1 MRSFAAVEVLQ
12 RRRLIVRGAVQG
24 VGFRPFVHR
33 IAGEMSLEGHVRN
46 TTAGVVVD
54 VQGPAVTLDEF
65 TARMLSEHPPL
76 AVIEGVEIE
85 LLEPAAA
92 GGFWIVASTG
102 TGTGARVPPDAA
114 TCPACLAEM
123 RNPASRR
130 AGHAFISCTDCGPRF
145 TIALG
150 LPFDRG
156 NTTMAPFGMCAACRS
171 EYEDPADRRFHS
183 QTIAC
188 PGCGPALWLKQPDG
202 ESVTG
207 DRAALDR
214 AQAALAQGAI
224 VAVKGIGGWHLA
236 CDAANENAV
245 AQLRRRKGRGEKP
258 FAVMCP
264 DVHAARRLGEI
275 SESAA
280 RLLQSSV
287 APITLVP
294 ARHGARTASALAPG
308 SPLAGLLLAYTPV
321 HHLLFSGAPFG
332 ALVMTSGNRSDEPIA
347 TSDPDAR
354 SSLAGIADMWL
365 GHDRE
370 IAAPCDDSVVRVHG
384 DRTLAVRR
392 ARGLTPVPLTLRGP
406 SRAPAVLA
414 VGGDVKCA
422 PALAHRGHVIVGQH
436 IGDLDGPGGLQALER
451 AAARLQRVTSVTA
464 RTLACD
470 PHPGYR
476 GSVWARRVATGAG
489 MPAPLAVQHH
499 HAHIAA
505 VMAEHG
511 LDGGEP
517 VLGIAFDGTGY
528 GVPDGTIWGGE
539 MLLADYRGFRRVG
552 HLRAVPL
559 PGGDAAVRNPARVA
573 LAHLHVAGVRWDPRL
588 PCVAAC
594 TGEERMVLARM
605 LESGAGC
612 TTATSAGRL
621 FDAVASLA
629 GVRHISTYEGQAAVE
644 LEAAGA
650 RAGAVEG
657 YPVGLTAGSPLVL
670 DTAPLMREA
679 ARDVLRGAGSAHISA
694 RFHAGLATAS
704 ALAALRLAQQA
715 GTDTVALGGGVFAN
729 MLLLDGITLQLQAA
743 GMRVLTAERFPAN
756 DGGLALGQAAVAS
769 ACASEP

>member
-1 MRSFAAVEVLQ
+1 M
-12 RRRLIVRGAVQG
+12 RGAVQG
-24 VGFRPFVHR
+24 VGFRPFVHGL
-33 IAGEMSLEGHVRN
+33 ASQLALEGSVRN

-54 VQGPAVTLDEF
+54 VQGPAATLDEF
-65 TARMLSEHPPL
+65 AARMVSEPPAL
-76 AVIEGVEIE
+76 AVIEAVETE
-85 LLEPAAA
+85 RLEPAAA
-92 GGFWIVASTG
+92 AGFQIRPSTG

-114 TCPACLAEM
+114 TCPECLAEM
-123 RNPASRR
+123 RDRASRR

-156 NTTMAPFGMCAACRS
+156 NTTMAPFGMCEACRS
-171 EYEDPADRRFHS
+171 EYEDPADRRFHA

-188 PGCGPALWLKQPDG
+188 PECGPTLWLEQPG
-202 ESVTG
+202 AETIKG
-207 DRAALDR
+207 DLAVLDHARAALAR
-214 AQAALAQGAI
+214 GAI
-224 VAVKGIGGWHLA
+224 IAVKGIGGWHLA
-236 CDAANENAV
+236 CDAASESTVAV
-245 AQLRRRKGRGEKP
+245 LRGRKGRGEKP

-264 DVHAARRLGEI
+264 DVHAARLLGDVDE
-275 SESAA
+275 AA
-280 RLLQSSV
+280 AGLLASPV

-294 ARHGARTASALAPG
+294 ARPNAPVARSVAPG

-321 HHLLFSGAPFG
+321 HHLLFAGAPFR
-332 ALVMTSGNRSDEPIA
+332 ALLMTSGNRSDEPIA
-347 TSDPDAR
+347 TADRDAR
-354 SSLAGIADMWL
+354 RSLSGIADMWL

-384 DRTLAVRR
+384 ARGRAVRR
-392 ARGLTPVPLTLRGP
+392 ARGWTPAPLTLHGP
-406 SRAPAVLA
+406 ADGPAVLA

-422 PALAHRGHVIVGQH
+422 PALAHRGRVILGQH
-436 IGDLDGPGGLQALER
+436 LGDMDGPGALPALER
-451 AAARLQRVTSVTA
+451 AAAGLQLVTSITA

-476 GSVWARRVATGAG
+476 GSGWARRAAADAG

-511 LDGGEP
+511 LDGAEP
-517 VLGIAFDGTGY
+517 VIGIAFDGTGY

-539 MLLADYRGFRRVG
+539 ILIADYRGFRRVG

-559 PGGDAAVRNPARVA
+559 PGGDAAIRNPARVA
-573 LAHLHVAGVRWDPRL
+573 LAHLHVAGVPWDPRL

-594 TGEERMVLARM
+594 SDEELRVLARM

-621 FDAVASLA
+621 FDALA
-629 GVRHISTYEGQAAVE
+629 ALSGVRQRSTYEGQAAVE

-650 RAGAVEG
+650 RAGPVEP
-657 YPVGLTAGSPLVL
+657 YPVGFTAGSPLVL
-670 DTAPLMREA
+670 DTAPLLRDA
-679 ARDVLRGAGSAHISA
+679 AGDVLDGASSEHVSA

-704 ALAALRLAQQA
+704 ALAAVRLARQA
-715 GTDTVALGGGVFAN
+715 GISTVALGGGVFAN
-729 MLLLDGITLQLQAA
+729 MLLLEGVTARLQEA
-743 GMRVLTAERFPAN
+743 GMRVLAAELVPAN
-756 DGGLALGQAAVAS
+756 DGGLALGQAAVAI
-769 ACASEP
+769 ACEGAR

>member
-1 MRSFAAVEVLQ
+1 
-12 RRRLIVRGAVQG
+12 
-24 VGFRPFVHR
+24 
-33 IAGEMSLEGHVRN
+33 
-46 TTAGVVVD
+46 
-54 VQGPAVTLDEF
+54 
-65 TARMLSEHPPL
+65 
-76 AVIEGVEIE
+76 
-85 LLEPAAA
+85 
-92 GGFWIVASTG
+92 
-102 TGTGARVPPDAA
+102 
-114 TCPACLAEM
+114 
-123 RNPASRR
+123 
-130 AGHAFISCTDCGPRF
+130 
-145 TIALG
+145 
-150 LPFDRG
+150 
-156 NTTMAPFGMCAACRS
+156 
-171 EYEDPADRRFHS
+171 
-183 QTIAC
+183 
-188 PGCGPALWLKQPDG
+188 
-202 ESVTG
+202 
-207 DRAALDR
+207 
-214 AQAALAQGAI
+214 
-224 VAVKGIGGWHLA
+224 
-236 CDAANENAV
+236 
-245 AQLRRRKGRGEKP
+245 
-258 FAVMCP
+258 
-264 DVHAARRLGEI
+264 
-275 SESAA
+275 
-280 RLLQSSV
+280 
-287 APITLVP
+287 
-294 ARHGARTASALAPG
+294 
-308 SPLAGLLLAYTPV
+308 
-321 HHLLFSGAPFG
+321 
-332 ALVMTSGNRSDEPIA
+332 
-347 TSDPDAR
+347 
-354 SSLAGIADMWL
+354 
-365 GHDRE
+365 
-370 IAAPCDDSVVRVHG
+370 
-384 DRTLAVRR
+384 
-392 ARGLTPVPLTLRGP
+392 
-406 SRAPAVLA
+406 
-414 VGGDVKCA
+414 
-422 PALAHRGHVIVGQH
+422 
-436 IGDLDGPGGLQALER
+436 
-451 AAARLQRVTSVTA
+451 
-464 RTLACD
+464 
-470 PHPGYR
+470 
-476 GSVWARRVATGAG
+476 

-629 GVRHISTYEGQAAVE
+629 GVRHTSTYEGQAAVE

-679 ARDVLRGAGSAHISA
+679 ALDVLRGAAGAHISA